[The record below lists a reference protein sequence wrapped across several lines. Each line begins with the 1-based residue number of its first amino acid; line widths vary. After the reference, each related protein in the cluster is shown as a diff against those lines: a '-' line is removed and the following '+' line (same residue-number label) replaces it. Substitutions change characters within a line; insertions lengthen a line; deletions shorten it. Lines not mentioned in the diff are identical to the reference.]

1 LSSLKESA
9 TIVRNL
15 GNLEYRILRIFV
27 SSLKHHEIINNQEIV
42 SYSNLHKDRV
52 EYALKNLL
60 KLKLISK
67 TENGFKLVS
76 TGLDIYALKILVDS
90 KIIFGIGKP
99 LGIGK
104 ESDVVEAITEFD
116 QDRAI
121 KFFRIG
127 RISFTDTKR
136 KRSIEKRKDV
146 HNWLLIN
153 IEAAKREYDFLMKLK
168 QTKMNI
174 STPYF
179 RAMHSI
185 VMHKINGI
193 RLIDYKFLQN
203 PKEILNKI
211 FDQIKIAYEE
221 NIVNG
226 DVSEYNIILD
236 ENNDIWIIDWPQA
249 VTLDHPNSNFL
260 IKRDINN
267 VIRFFKRKYDLQLD
281 ENYYIEN
288 ILQK

>member
-1 LSSLKESA
+1 MSSLKESA
-9 TIVRNL
+9 TIVKSL
-15 GNLEYRILRIFV
+15 GNLEYKILRIFV
-27 SSLKHHEIINNQEIV
+27 SSLKHHEIIKNQEII
-42 SYSNLHKDRV
+42 SYSNLHKDRI
-52 EYALKNLL
+52 EYALRSLL

-67 TENGFKLVS
+67 TEKGFKLVS
-76 TGLDIYALKILVDS
+76 SGLDVYALKILVDS

-104 ESDVVEAITEFD
+104 ESDVVEAITEFN

-185 VMHKINGI
+185 VMHRINGI
-193 RLIDYKFLQN
+193 RLIDYKHLQN

-236 ENNDIWIIDWPQA
+236 ENNNIWIIDWPQA

-267 VIRFFKRKYDLQLD
+267 VIRFFKRKYDLQID
-281 ENYYIEN
+281 ENYYLGS
-288 ILQK
+288 ILSK

>member
-1 LSSLKESA
+1 MSSLKESA
-9 TIVRNL
+9 TIVRSL
-15 GNLEYRILRIFV
+15 GNLEYKILRIFV
-27 SSLKHHEIINNQEIV
+27 SSLKHHEIIKNQEII
-42 SYSNLHKDRV
+42 SYSNLHKDRI
-52 EYALKNLL
+52 EYALRNLL

-67 TENGFKLVS
+67 TEKGFKLVS
-76 TGLDIYALKILVDS
+76 SGLDVYALKILVDS

-104 ESDVVEAITEFD
+104 ESDVVEAITEFN

-185 VMHKINGI
+185 VMHRINGI
-193 RLIDYKFLQN
+193 RLIDYKHLQN

-236 ENNDIWIIDWPQA
+236 KNNNIWIIDWPQA

-267 VIRFFKRKYDLQLD
+267 VIRFFKRKYDLQID
-281 ENYYIEN
+281 ENYYLGS
-288 ILQK
+288 ILSK

>member
-193 RLIDYKFLQN
+193 RLIDYKYLQN

-221 NIVNG
+221 NIING